1 MIKRYF
7 NAAIVYAILAMVG
20 GVFYRE
26 FTKYLAFTGETN
38 LSLVHAHYF
47 VLGMAFFLLLALLEK
62 AFAFSAR
69 KGVKGWL
76 AVYHVGLNLTSIC
89 LVLRGLA
96 QATQAT
102 LSTGLNASLSG
113 VSGIGH
119 ILLGSAMLALLF
131 LIRKSAVKQ
140 SE

>member
-1 MIKRYF
+1 MIKRF
-7 NAAIVYAILAMVG
+7 LNSAIVYAILAMVG

-26 FTKYLAFTGETN
+26 FTKYLMFTGKTN
-38 LSLVHAHYF
+38 LSLVHVHYF
-47 VLGMAFFLLLALLEK
+47 MLGMAFFLLLALLEK
-62 AFAFSAR
+62 AFAFSAK

-76 AVYHVGLNLTSIC
+76 TVYHVGLNLTVIC
-89 LVLRGLA
+89 LILRGLA

-119 ILLGSAMLALLF
+119 ILLGTAMLALLF
-131 LIRKSAVKQ
+131 LIRNTATKQ
-140 SE
+140 PA

>member
-1 MIKRYF
+1 MIRRYF

-26 FTKYLAFTGETN
+26 FTKYLAFTGKTN
-38 LSLVHAHYF
+38 LSLVHSHYI

-62 AFAFSAR
+62 TFAFSAR
-69 KGVKGWL
+69 KGIAGWVT
-76 AVYHVGLNLTSIC
+76 VYHVGLNLTSIC
-89 LVLRGLA
+89 LFLRGLA

-113 VSGIGH
+113 MSGLGH
-119 ILLGSAMLALLF
+119 ILLGTAMLALLF
-131 LIRKSAVKQ
+131 LIRNSAMKQ
-140 SE
+140 SA

>member
-1 MIKRYF
+1 MTKRYF
-7 NAAIVYAILAMVG
+7 NAAIIYAILAMVG

-26 FTKYLAFTGETN
+26 FTKYLAFTEKTN
-38 LSLVHAHYF
+38 LSLVHSHYF

-62 AFAFSAR
+62 AFVFSGR

-76 AVYHVGLNLTSIC
+76 TVYHVGLNLTSVC
-89 LVLRGLA
+89 LILRGLA

-113 VSGIGH
+113 MSGIGH
-119 ILLGSAMLALLF
+119 ILLGAAMLALLF
-131 LIRKSAVKQ
+131 LIRNSAIKQ
-140 SE
+140 TV

>member
-1 MIKRYF
+1 MIKRF
-7 NAAIVYAILAMVG
+7 LNSAIVYAILAMVG

-26 FTKYLAFTGETN
+26 FTKYLMFTGKTN
-38 LSLVHAHYF
+38 LSLVHVHYF
-47 VLGMAFFLLLALLEK
+47 MLGMAFFLLLALLEK
-62 AFAFSAR
+62 AFAFSAK

-76 AVYHVGLNLTSIC
+76 TVYHVGLNLTVLC
-89 LVLRGLA
+89 LILRGLA

-119 ILLGSAMLALLF
+119 ILLGTAMLALLF
-131 LIRKSAVKQ
+131 LIRNSATKQ
-140 SE
+140 PA

>member
-1 MIKRYF
+1 MTKRYF

-26 FTKYLAFTGETN
+26 FTKYLAFTGKTN

-69 KGVKGWL
+69 KGVTGWL
-76 AVYHVGLNLTSIC
+76 TVYHVGLNLTVLC
-89 LVLRGLA
+89 LILRGLA

-113 VSGIGH
+113 MSGIGH
-119 ILLGSAMLALLF
+119 ILLGAAMLALLF
-131 LIRKSAVKQ
+131 LIRNSAIKQ
-140 SE
+140 TV

>member
-1 MIKRYF
+1 MTKRYF

-26 FTKYLAFTGETN
+26 FTKYLAFTGKTN

-62 AFAFSAR
+62 AFAFSAQ

-76 AVYHVGLNLTSIC
+76 TVYHVGLNLTVIC

-102 LSTGLNASLSG
+102 LSSGLNASLSG

-119 ILLGSAMLALLF
+119 ILLGAAMLALLF
-131 LIRKSAVKQ
+131 LIRNSAIKQ
-140 SE
+140 TA

>member
-26 FTKYLAFTGETN
+26 FTKYLAFTGKTN

-62 AFAFSAR
+62 AFVFSAR

-76 AVYHVGLNLTSIC
+76 AVYHVGLNLTVIC

-96 QATQAT
+96 QATQTT

-119 ILLGSAMLALLF
+119 ILLGTAMLALLF
-131 LIRKSAVKQ
+131 LIRNSAGKQ
-140 SE
+140 TA